1 MGEPITLY
9 DGKGNPVTVYGK
21 AQLATVLE
29 AGATAEKP
37 APPKKRAPRKKA
49 AK

>member
-9 DGKGNPVTVYGK
+9 DGKGNPVIVHGE
-21 AQLATVLE
+21 AQMNAVLK